1 MPSLLR
7 GIFYMIK
14 IKIGGVYMFNQTRYD
29 LETRFVHFVHEKTNS
44 DWKGDDLFSHVE
56 IPELYGSDTHNKI
69 YINMEMNEDLS
80 LSGRFER
87 IKTDPTLQLAVM
99 YDYDAIEIGTIFE
112 VLDVKNI
119 YIRYFVYN
127 SSNDALFYVHRD
139 LVREEPFDFDSII
152 ELSKTRRLF
161 SNALRRR
168 FSAIIDYG
176 TVEMMEDFYNKASGT
191 ESWNFMIRTL
201 KDTLK
206 YDVSEIN
213 DLEMRMYIMRILG
226 VDAEDTNELKL

>member
-1 MPSLLR
+1 
-7 GIFYMIK
+7 MIK
-14 IKIGGVYMFNQTRYD
+14 IKIEGVYMFNKTRYD
-29 LETRFVHFVHEKTNS
+29 LETRFVHFVHEKTNN
-44 DWKGDDLFSHVE
+44 DWKGDDLLSHVE
-56 IPELYGSDTHNKI
+56 IPELYGSDTHDKI

-80 LSGRFER
+80 LSGRFEH
-87 IKTDPTLQLAVM
+87 IKTDPTLQLAAM
-99 YDYDAIEIGTIFE
+99 YDYDSIEIGTVFE
-112 VLDVKNI
+112 VLGVKNI

-127 SSNDALFYVHRD
+127 SPNDAPFYVHRD

-191 ESWNFMIRTL
+191 ESWDFMIRML
-201 KDTLK
+201 KDILK

-213 DLEMRMYIMRILG
+213 DLEMRMYVMRILG